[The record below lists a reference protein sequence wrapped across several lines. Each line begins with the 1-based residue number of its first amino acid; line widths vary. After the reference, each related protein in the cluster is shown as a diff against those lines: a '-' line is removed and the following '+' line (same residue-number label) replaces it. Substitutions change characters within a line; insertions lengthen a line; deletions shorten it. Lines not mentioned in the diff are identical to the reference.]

1 MKKLIIL
8 LFIST
13 YSLSSFGQ
21 DSVKTRNNE
30 FYLTIANFSPVNV
43 HLKYKRQ
50 IVNKI
55 YFKVGLVNL
64 SASSNKLEWQTST
77 SFPISKLSYS
87 GGIEAGIEFRKQ
99 LTKRFSLFH
108 GPNLSFTY
116 RETIFKISDPSLNTK
131 QQKNITQ
138 SYSGVLPYSLGIL
151 FNLNANMLVAAEINP
166 NIYYS
171 YEVYKNGRSPQAN
184 NTSNNIS
191 IGFDNK
197 IVLLSFV
204 YRI

>member
-13 YSLSSFGQ
+13 YSVLSYGQ

-50 IVNKI
+50 IGNKT
-55 YFKVGLVNL
+55 YFNVALVNL
-64 SASSNKLEWQTST
+64 SASSNTVEWQTST

-87 GGIEAGIEFRKQ
+87 AGIEFGIEFRKQ

-108 GPNLSFTY
+108 GPNLSLTY
-116 RETIFKISDPSLNTK
+116 RERILKEGDPSL
-131 QQKNITQ
+131 
-138 SYSGVLPYSLGIL
+138 P
-151 FNLNANMLVAAEINP
+151 
-166 NIYYS
+166 
-171 YEVYKNGRSPQAN
+171 
-184 NTSNNIS
+184 IS
-191 IGFDNK
+191 
-197 IVLLSFV
+197 
-204 YRI
+204 